1 MPAKKFTPV
10 FKTNNKTLVMTK
22 DIIFT
27 LPAEAVAEATEG
39 LLLGD
44 FNNWNESEGIKLKK
58 QKDGSLKAVV
68 QLEAGKT
75 YQYRYLLND
84 GRWENDYHA
93 QNYVP
98 VSGLHI
104 DNCLITVSET
114 LDIEQKPEAE
124 AIVKAKTEKAEP
136 IKAKSVKAEPVK
148 AESVKVK
155 ATKAKTEKVKT
166 EKTKTAPKAE
176 KKEAKKK

>member
-1 MPAKKFTPV
+1 
-10 FKTNNKTLVMTK
+10 MTK
-22 DIIFT
+22 DIVFT

-39 LLLGD
+39 IVLGD
-44 FNNWNESEGIKLKK
+44 FNNWNESKGIKLKK

-98 VSGLHI
+98 VNGFHI

-114 LDIEQKPEAE
+114 LDIEQKPKAE
-124 AIVKAKTEKAEP
+124 VETIKAKTVKAKTEKTESIKEKAE
-136 IKAKSVKAEPVK
+136 KAEPAK
-148 AESVKVK
+148 AK
-155 ATKAKTEKVKT
+155 ATKAKSEKAK
-166 EKTKTAPKAE
+166 KAAKSE
-176 KKEAKKK
+176 KKESKKK